1 MAQVQDANLLD
12 GFIRLSCCSKIQT
25 YGAMALKLGIKQKLA
40 LIFFLFFLV
49 FSETVF
55 VLLSNVQKM
64 VNTTERIV
72 STNKKVAELTE
83 VLQAS
88 LVDMDANSKKLI
100 LLKRKRYFDYFEKS
114 RNNFEGALQQIVL
127 LLRQSEDSQSPWR
140 QLADSYQRHRSEV
153 AANNSAT
160 EDNFKWV
167 ADQVLTEWMEAI
179 SMAKR
184 QNQQE
189 IELALQELNEASRIS
204 ARNGLIGFCVSIL
217 VGCIGVWY
225 ISRAIFSPLKTL
237 TGRLRGITF
246 DTPQEPI
253 RLKGGDEFN
262 ELATAFNDMSRQLNA
277 EETIRTE
284 FIATLSHEIRTPLS
298 SIHESVNMIVEEVLG
313 GINDKQRKFLEIA
326 SSEIK
331 RINRLLNYLLNV
343 GVLEMEGRKTQALLL
358 DTASVVAACADL
370 FSAPAEKKKVRMKTD
385 NFSNCPQLFGVRE
398 EIQQVFVN
406 IIGNAVKYS
415 PEGGEVILSWE
426 RAKEKKFVLFHVAN
440 SGPGIADDEKAL
452 IFTKYY
458 RTKNVRGHLDGVGLG
473 LAICR
478 RIVTSYRGHIE
489 VANNKGQGCTF
500 SFTLPTHP

>member
-1 MAQVQDANLLD
+1 
-12 GFIRLSCCSKIQT
+12 
-25 YGAMALKLGIKQKLA
+25 MALKLGIKQKLA

-49 FSETVF
+49 FSGTVF
-55 VLLSNVQKM
+55 VLLSNVQRM
-64 VNTTERIV
+64 VDTTERIV
-72 STNKKVAELTE
+72 STNNKVAELTE
-83 VLQAS
+83 TLQAN

-100 LLKRKRYFDYFEKS
+100 LLKKPRYFDYFEKS
-114 RNNFEGALQQIVL
+114 RNSFEGALQQAIL

-140 QLADSYQRHRSEV
+140 QLADSYQHYRSEV
-153 AANNSAT
+153 AASDSAAENT
-160 EDNFKWV
+160 FRWIT
-167 ADQVLTEWMEAI
+167 DQVLAEWMEAI
-179 SMAKR
+179 SRAKK

-189 IELALQELNEASRIS
+189 IELALQELTEASRIN
-204 ARNGLIGFCVSIL
+204 ARNGLVGFCVSIL
-217 VGCIGVWY
+217 VGCLGVWF

-237 TGRLRGITF
+237 TARLRGLTF

-253 RLKGGDEFN
+253 RLRGGDEFN

-313 GINDKQRKFLEIA
+313 SINDKQRKFLQIA

-331 RINRLLNYLLNV
+331 RINKLLNYLLNT
-343 GVLEMEGRKTQALLL
+343 GVLEMDGRKANALHL
-358 DTASVVAACADL
+358 DTASMVAACTDL
-370 FSAPAEKKKVRMKTD
+370 FSAAAEKKKVRIRMG
-385 NFSNCPQLFGVRE
+385 NFSDCPQLFGVRE

-415 PEGGEVILSWE
+415 PEGGEVRLTWE
-426 RAKEKKFVLFHVAN
+426 RDREKKFLLFHVAD
-440 SGPGIADDEKAL
+440 SGPGIADDEKTL

-458 RTKNVRGHLDGVGLG
+458 RTTSVRGHLDGVGLG

-478 RIVTSYRGHIE
+478 RIVTGYGGRVE
-489 VANNKGQGCTF
+489 VANNKENNGQGSIF
-500 SFTLPTHP
+500 SFTLPTHA

>member
-1 MAQVQDANLLD
+1 MT
-12 GFIRLSCCSKIQT
+12 F
-25 YGAMALKLGIKQKLA
+25 KLGIKQKLA

-49 FSETVF
+49 FSGTVF

-64 VNTTERIV
+64 VITTERIV

-83 VLQAS
+83 ILQAS
-88 LVDMDANSKKLI
+88 LVDMDANSKKFI
-100 LLKRKRYFDYFEKS
+100 LLKKKRYFEYFEKS
-114 RNNFEGALQQIVL
+114 RSTFEGALQQAVL
-127 LLRQSEDSQSPWR
+127 LIRQSEDSQSPLR
-140 QLADSYQRHRSEV
+140 QLATGYQRHRSEV
-153 AANNSAT
+153 ATSDSAAENS
-160 EDNFKWV
+160 FRWV
-167 ADQVLTEWMEAI
+167 SDHIRAEWMEEI
-179 SMAKR
+179 SRAKK

-189 IELALQELNEASRIS
+189 IELALQEQIEASRINS
-204 ARNGLIGFCVSIL
+204 RNGLVGFCVSIL
-217 VGCIGVWY
+217 VGCLGVWF

-237 TGRLRGITF
+237 TGRLRGISF

-253 RLKGGDEFN
+253 RLRGGDEFN

-298 SIHESVNMIVEEVLG
+298 SVHESVNMIVEEVLG
-313 GINDKQRKFLEIA
+313 SINDKQRKFLGIA

-331 RINRLLNYLLNV
+331 RINKLLNYLLNV
-343 GVLEMEGRKTQALLL
+343 GVLEMDGRKTHALQL

-370 FSAPAEKKKVRMKTD
+370 FSAPAEKKKVRMRTD

-415 PEGGEVILSWE
+415 PEGGEVILTWE

-440 SGPGIADDEKAL
+440 SGPGIADDEKTL